1 MSDYNKPNS
10 TSIYAATVGSGVIAS
25 DATYGIAD
33 FQGSAALNFSIESML
48 AFGQNFWPQEYALN
62 QISLSLN
69 LGGVFWNTA
78 NIISTLMGL
87 TATAGSVLAAG
98 SATATVYNITTS
110 MTSVPVK
117 EYLISTTRSSDSK
130 VFQIKAFSGRI
141 SSDMDLALDKESWI
155 QTDMGIGLY
164 ADGSG
169 NVLTF
174 IEES

>member
-1 MSDYNKPNS
+1 MSDFNKPNS
-10 TSIYAATVGSGVIAS
+10 TGIYAATVGSGVIAS
-25 DATYGIAD
+25 SGYSIAD
-33 FQGSAALNFSIESML
+33 FEGSAALNFAIESMQ
-48 AFGQNFWPQEYALN
+48 AFGQNFWGQEYALN

-69 LGGVFWNTA
+69 LGGVFWNTV
-78 NIISTLMGL
+78 NIISTLLGL

-98 SATATVYNITTS
+98 SATATAYPITTS
-110 MTSVPVK
+110 MSSVPVK

-141 SSDMDLALDKESWI
+141 ASDMDLALAKDTWM

>member
-1 MSDYNKPNS
+1 MSDFNKPNS
-10 TSIYAATVGSGVIAS
+10 TAIYAATVGSGVVVTAGYS
-25 DATYGIAD
+25 IAD
-33 FQGSAALNFSIESML
+33 FEGSAAVNFAIESME
-48 AFGQNFWPQEYALN
+48 AFGQNFWGQEYALN

-87 TATAGSVLAAG
+87 TAAAG
-98 SATATVYNITTS
+98 STLITGTGATATIWNVTTS

-130 VFQIKAFSGRI
+130 LFQIKSFSGRI
-141 SSDMDLALDKESWI
+141 ASDMGLALSKDTWI

>member
-10 TSIYAATVGSGVIAS
+10 TGIFAATVGSGVTNTS
-25 DATYGIAD
+25 GYSIAD
-33 FQGSAALNFSIESML
+33 FEGEAALNFAIESMQ

-69 LGGVFWNTA
+69 LGGVFWNTS

-87 TATAGSVLAAG
+87 TAAAGSVLAAG
-98 SATATVYNITTS
+98 SATATIWTVTTA

-130 VFQIKAFSGRI
+130 LFQIKAFSGRI
-141 SSDMDLALDKESWI
+141 ASDMGLALSKDSWI

-169 NVLTF
+169 NVLRF

>member
-1 MSDYNKPNS
+1 MSDYNKPSS
-10 TSIYAATVGSGVIAS
+10 TAIYAATVGSGIVAS
-25 DATYGIAD
+25 SGYAIAD
-33 FQGSAALNFSIESML
+33 FEGEAAMNFTIESML

-69 LGGVFWNTA
+69 LGGVFWNTT

-98 SATATVYNITTS
+98 SATATIWNVTTS

-117 EYLISTTRSSDSK
+117 EYLVSTTRSSDSK
-130 VFQIKAFSGRI
+130 LFQIKAFSGRI
-141 SSDMDLALDKESWI
+141 ATDMSLGLSKDTWI

-169 NVLTF
+169 NVLRF